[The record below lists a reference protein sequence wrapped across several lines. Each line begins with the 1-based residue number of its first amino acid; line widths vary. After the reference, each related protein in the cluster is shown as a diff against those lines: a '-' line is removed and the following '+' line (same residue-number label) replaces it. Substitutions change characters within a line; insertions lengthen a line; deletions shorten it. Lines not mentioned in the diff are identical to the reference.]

1 MIIMADTVFLIKI
14 VAKNNNYGNFY
25 NLFKSKQATLG
36 LPTPVLAEF
45 LVRDDNF
52 ERTNF
57 LSTSNSFS
65 QVFNFDIKS
74 ERISADIFRDLL
86 ERDYFKDKKESKQS
100 LKVDIQIL
108 GMTIANQ
115 IDQLLTSDKEMIK
128 IINLLQLPIKVINF
142 EKDDKYYGMP
152 LFNVSSDN

>member
-14 VAKNNNYGNFY
+14 VTKDNDYGNFY
-25 NLFKSKQATLG
+25 NFFESKQATLG

-57 LSTSNSFS
+57 ISTSNSFS
-65 QVFNFDIKS
+65 QVFNFDMKS
-74 ERISADIFRDLL
+74 ARISADIFRDLL
-86 ERDYFKDKKESKQS
+86 ERGYFQDKKEAKQS

-115 IDQLLTSDKEMIK
+115 IELLLTSDKEMIK
-128 IINLLQLPIKVINF
+128 IVDLLQLPIKIINF
-142 EKDDKYYGMP
+142 EKDGRYYGLP
-152 LFNVSSDN
+152 LFDVLIP